1 MIWGYQVTIWGCA
14 RTRRATFE
22 AVVGPDL
29 VRAATVRDLVRAAAA
44 AGDRLRRLG
53 AFDTI
58 SITLDAAPFAI
69 PGSAVVVL
77 VDIAEAASSPIPRC
91 TSSKK
96 VSPFFSSASSS
107 LLCFAYLH

>member
-1 MIWGYQVTIWGCA
+1 VYQVTIWGCA

-29 VRAATVRDLVRAAAA
+29 VRAAAA
-44 AGDRLRRLG
+44 AGDRLRLLG

-69 PGSAVVVL
+69 PGSTVVVL
-77 VDIAEAASSPIPRC
+77 VDIAEAGGRAAAEFGVFANTQCNLMDCCSIQL
-91 TSSKK
+91 SK
-96 VSPFFSSASSS
+96 F
-107 LLCFAYLH
+107 Y